1 MGKLSSIVGMA
12 TVGAKGQIVIP
23 AEARRELQLEEG
35 DKIVILRGR
44 TKKTLVLLTHPEM
57 DRLIGKLGL
66 TDEAL

>member
-1 MGKLSSIVGMA
+1 MA

-35 DKIVILRGR
+35 DKVVILRGR

>member
-35 DKIVILRGR
+35 DKVVILRGR